1 MDKREEMTTTTVTIS
16 ETMLEASSALA
27 EGLAQS
33 EAILGFKAAQAKLQ
47 KDNEALRLLKELS
60 EIQQKART
68 QQSSGKISESDI
80 ISLRA
85 LQGSVGS
92 NETIQE
98 YEKSN
103 ALAVGFLREVNQEI
117 SELMGVDF
125 AMLTRRSNGS
135 C

>member
-1 MDKREEMTTTTVTIS
+1 MDKGEEMTSTIGS
-16 ETMLEASSALA
+16 ISVTMLAASSALA
-27 EGLAQS
+27 EALAES

-98 YEKSN
+98 YEKSRGK
-103 ALAVGFLREVNQEI
+103 AVLFLQEINQEI
-117 SELMGVDF
+117 SELMSVDF
-125 AMLTRRSNGS
+125 AMLTRRSSG
-135 C
+135 CC

>member
-1 MDKREEMTTTTVTIS
+1 MTSTIGS
-16 ETMLEASSALA
+16 ISVTMLAASSALA
-27 EGLAQS
+27 EALAES

-68 QQSSGKISESDI
+68 KQSYGKISESDI

-98 YEKSN
+98 YEKSRVK
-103 ALAVGFLREVNQEI
+103 AVLFLQEINQEI
-117 SELMGVDF
+117 SELLGLDF
-125 AMLTRRSNGS
+125 AMLTRRSSG
-135 C
+135 CC

>member
-1 MDKREEMTTTTVTIS
+1 MDKGEEMTSTIGS
-16 ETMLEASSALA
+16 ISVTMLAASSALA
-27 EGLAQS
+27 EALAES

-68 QQSSGKISESDI
+68 KQSYGKISESDI

-98 YEKSN
+98 YEKSRVK
-103 ALAVGFLREVNQEI
+103 AVLFLQEINQEI
-117 SELMGVDF
+117 SELLGLDF
-125 AMLTRRSNGS
+125 AMLTRRSSG
-135 C
+135 CC

>member
-98 YEKSN
+98 YEKSRVK
-103 ALAVGFLREVNQEI
+103 AVLFLQEINQEI
-117 SELMGVDF
+117 SELLGLDF
-125 AMLTRRSNGS
+125 AMLTRRSSG
-135 C
+135 CC

>member
-1 MDKREEMTTTTVTIS
+1 MDKEEEMTSTIGS
-16 ETMLEASSALA
+16 ISVTMLAASSALA
-27 EGLAQS
+27 EALAES

-98 YEKSN
+98 YEKSRVK
-103 ALAVGFLREVNQEI
+103 AVLFLQEINQEI
-117 SELMGVDF
+117 SELLGLDF
-125 AMLTRRSNGS
+125 AMLTRRSSG
-135 C
+135 CC

>member
-1 MDKREEMTTTTVTIS
+1 MTSTIGS
-16 ETMLEASSALA
+16 ISVTMLAASSALA
-27 EGLAQS
+27 EALAES

-98 YEKSN
+98 YEKSRGK
-103 ALAVGFLREVNQEI
+103 AVLFLQEINQEI
-117 SELMGVDF
+117 SELMSVDF
-125 AMLTRRSNGS
+125 AMLTRRSSG
-135 C
+135 CC

>member
-1 MDKREEMTTTTVTIS
+1 VDKEEEMTSTIGS
-16 ETMLEASSALA
+16 ISVTMLAASSALA
-27 EGLAQS
+27 EALAES

-98 YEKSN
+98 YEKSRVK
-103 ALAVGFLREVNQEI
+103 AVLFLQEINQEI
-117 SELMGVDF
+117 SELLGLDF
-125 AMLTRRSNGS
+125 AMLTRRSSG
-135 C
+135 CC